1 MFETPFQT
9 LPPRNRQQIATIF
22 VATTPNTQANIGDI
36 KINQSSH
43 VGATTRL
50 SAGRYKI
57 FERASRFL
65 PLPLSLLGLID
76 FVTDDIDRRCPVVP
90 P

>member
-1 MFETPFQT
+1 
-9 LPPRNRQQIATIF
+9 
-22 VATTPNTQANIGDI
+22 
-36 KINQSSH
+36 
-43 VGATTRL
+43 L

-76 FVTDDIDRRCPVVP
+76 LGLIDFVTDDIDRRCPVVP